1 MCAPWPLGP
10 PVQGPQCSSR
20 LRFDF
25 LRKRFSSKRNLSSVQ
40 SHPENRPSSPPPTRF
55 HPVQGGGG
63 AVREGT
69 HGAEGATSKGTSAL
83 KRFFQCGFETTV
95 PAPCFPSLVSLMV
108 CLHAQHTGRLCSAF
122 SPAPLPGIPAVG
134 GRVGG
139 GLPVGLRASASSP
152 PQLGETDIKDCIL
165 SAPAP
170 SLSFPGGAAAPALS
184 CCCIKWVQVTT
195 VHPGLCSSLLTLHSS
210 QKDSVPSDSLYS
222 PPRQH

>member
-1 MCAPWPLGP
+1 MVFCEATKAHENTPPCVTWHPWVPL
-10 PVQGPQCSSR
+10 
-20 LRFDF
+20 LRFQLEDGDSQSVTGKTF
-25 LRKRFSSKRNLSSVQ
+25 LW
-40 SHPENRPSSPPPTRF
+40 PE
-55 HPVQGGGG
+55 G
-63 AVREGT
+63 
-69 HGAEGATSKGTSAL
+69 GAEGATSKGTSAL

-195 VHPGLCSSLLTLHSS
+195 VHPGLCSSTR
-210 QKDSVPSDSLYS
+210 V
-222 PPRQH
+222 